1 MWIQIAIQQNKSVCT
16 DSELLVQRLRYP
28 PLLEPPIVALP
39 DTQAHDI
46 SNENCLFKVLRG
58 ISASVGGLWNGFTSW
73 LSGAAKTV
81 GSAIDTF
88 RKDPVGTLRGI
99 GSAIISGTKTV
110 GSAAVWAVTHPI
122 ETNIMVGSALI
133 NGIKSY
139 ADALQKDLVGTLA
152 KTAIVAGGAIL
163 VASGIGAP
171 AGAALFGAGLS
182 FVGAATLMAQDA
194 YEYATAR
201 TEEELLVRAKENQD
215 DLIWAAGGF
224 LATVQGFKA
233 AQIAKVMKFNGEIIN
248 KDWVVTKLPNGRFVG
263 NPAGVRTSDIVLVKA
278 RNWDEIPYFYRKHI
292 LMHERIEAAKIRRA
306 INIDKD
312 KIEQLI
318 RSYGLDYSVFDEMLL
333 PDVAASYFTSKNG
346 MIATRMAW
354 GEPNWWERYPELVKL
369 AKDQIPL
376 SWKLYKPSKYTI
388 GSLTGIELSIVTRNE
403 IYEQSR

>member
-171 AGAALFGAGLS
+171 AGAALFSAGLS

-201 TEEELLVRAKENQD
+201 TEEELLVRAK
-215 DLIWAAGGF
+215 
-224 LATVQGFKA
+224 
-233 AQIAKVMKFNGEIIN
+233 
-248 KDWVVTKLPNGRFVG
+248 
-263 NPAGVRTSDIVLVKA
+263 
-278 RNWDEIPYFYRKHI
+278 
-292 LMHERIEAAKIRRA
+292 
-306 INIDKD
+306 
-312 KIEQLI
+312 
-318 RSYGLDYSVFDEMLL
+318 
-333 PDVAASYFTSKNG
+333 
-346 MIATRMAW
+346 
-354 GEPNWWERYPELVKL
+354 
-369 AKDQIPL
+369 
-376 SWKLYKPSKYTI
+376 
-388 GSLTGIELSIVTRNE
+388 
-403 IYEQSR
+403 